1 MRVVTVSWKAG
12 KFIVTDQGIVIWS
25 GPPKLW
31 HFLQDAIH
39 GAGIRFTDQTAMQ
52 QYLRNFPN

>member
-1 MRVVTVSWKAG
+1 MRTITVSWKKG

-25 GPPKLW
+25 GFPKQW
-31 HFLQDAIH
+31 HFLQQAIH

-52 QYLRNFPN
+52 QYLKNYPN